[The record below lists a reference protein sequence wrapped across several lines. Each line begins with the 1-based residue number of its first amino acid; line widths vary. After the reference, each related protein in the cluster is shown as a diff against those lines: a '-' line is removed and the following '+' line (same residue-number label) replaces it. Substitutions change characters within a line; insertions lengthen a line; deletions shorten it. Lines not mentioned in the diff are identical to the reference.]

1 MTHILVRFPNP
12 LASGRTFMAVGEPDY
27 THTYM
32 ADPGAA
38 HGPGPGEHKNFR
50 GL

>member
-1 MTHILVRFPNP
+1 M
-12 LASGRTFMAVGEPDY
+12 TFMAVGEPDY
-27 THTYM
+27 TVHTYM